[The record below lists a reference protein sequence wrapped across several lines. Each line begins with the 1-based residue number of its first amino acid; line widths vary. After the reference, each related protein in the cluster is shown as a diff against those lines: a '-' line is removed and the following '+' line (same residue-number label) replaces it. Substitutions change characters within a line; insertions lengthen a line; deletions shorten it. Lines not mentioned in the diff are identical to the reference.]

1 MTTRH
6 VCQALGSALLLSL
19 ACAAMAQPDGSADA
33 KSSLNAT
40 DSTFMQ
46 HAAADGL
53 AEVQLGQMA
62 LDKSSDAQVK
72 QLAQRI
78 VDDHTKANDQL
89 KALAQSK
96 QVTLPTAP
104 TSDAQKE
111 SKDLQAKSGDAFD
124 QAWLKDMVKDHQAAV
139 KMFTQE
145 GKQTKDPD
153 LHQFAQ
159 TTLPTLNTHLQMATK
174 LAAIPDARDQAMDQ
188 ATKSMA
194 GNPMND
200 MPTTAAPTTT
210 PPASLAPEPAI
221 KH

>member
-6 VCQALGSALLLSL
+6 VCQVLGGALLLSL
-19 ACAAMAQPDGSADA
+19 ACAAMAQPDGSVDA
-33 KSSLNAT
+33 KSSTNAT

-62 LDKSSDAQVK
+62 LNKSSDAQVK
-72 QLAQRI
+72 QLAQHI

-111 SKDLQAKSGDAFD
+111 SKDLQAKNGSSFD
-124 QAWLKDMVKDHQAAV
+124 QAWLKDMVKNHQAAV
-139 KMFTQE
+139 KAFTQE
-145 GKQTKDPD
+145 SKQAKDPD
-153 LHQFAQ
+153 VHQFAQ

-174 LAAIPDARDQAMDQ
+174 LAAIPDARDKAMDQ
-188 ATKSMA
+188 TTKSMA
-194 GNPMND
+194 GNPMSS
-200 MPTTAAPTTT
+200 MPTTAAPTATT
-210 PPASLAPEPAI
+210 PASDAPSSAI